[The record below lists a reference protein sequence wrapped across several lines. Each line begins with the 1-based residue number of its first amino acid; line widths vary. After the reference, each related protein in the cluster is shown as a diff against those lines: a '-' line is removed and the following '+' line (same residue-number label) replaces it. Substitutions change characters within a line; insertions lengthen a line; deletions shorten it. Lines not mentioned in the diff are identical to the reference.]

1 MAKNIDVQAHVNRY
15 LETEPADIKAL
26 IAGLTVLLET
36 QKERKKAQLKAQLEA
51 LESGQIP
58 EEEPKQTPTRTRKG
72 KVTKDVATEEA
83 N

>member
-26 IAGLTVLLET
+26 ITGLTDLLET

-51 LESGQIP
+51 LESGEIP
-58 EEEPKQTPTRTRKG
+58 EVIKPAPRPTRK
-72 KVTKDVATEEA
+72 KVTKDVAQEES